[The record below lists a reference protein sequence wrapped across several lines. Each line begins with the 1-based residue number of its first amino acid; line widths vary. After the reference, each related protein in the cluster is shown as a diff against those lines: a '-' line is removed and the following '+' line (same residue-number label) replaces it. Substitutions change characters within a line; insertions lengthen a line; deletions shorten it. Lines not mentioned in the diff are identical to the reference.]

1 MRKKL
6 LEMEQEIE
14 NVIAIEIKESVE
26 IKVLFIESSKV
37 ILEIKEG

>member
-26 IKVLFIESSKV
+26 IKVLFIETSKA